1 VSRRVLRHVFS
12 RWDYRTGV
20 DIYTVLGYAL
30 LQRNS
35 VRLGVHPMNGGSG
48 RVLLDAVSDY
58 AELRREYFGLDLVPL
73 PHALHLSA
81 ADEALNRAAKLPAN
95 LHA

>member
-1 VSRRVLRHVFS
+1 
-12 RWDYRTGV
+12 
-20 DIYTVLGYAL
+20 VLGYAL

-58 AELRREYFGLDLVPL
+58 ARLRREYYGVDLLPL
-73 PHALHLSA
+73 PHGLNLSA

>member
-1 VSRRVLRHVFS
+1 VLRHVFS

-35 VRLGVHPMNGGSG
+35 VRLRVHPMNGGSG
-48 RVLLDAVSDY
+48 RVRLDAVSDY
-58 AELRREYFGLDLVPL
+58 AQLRREYYGYDLIPL
-73 PHALHLSA
+73 PRMLALSA
-81 ADEALNRAAKLPAN
+81 ADEELNRTVK